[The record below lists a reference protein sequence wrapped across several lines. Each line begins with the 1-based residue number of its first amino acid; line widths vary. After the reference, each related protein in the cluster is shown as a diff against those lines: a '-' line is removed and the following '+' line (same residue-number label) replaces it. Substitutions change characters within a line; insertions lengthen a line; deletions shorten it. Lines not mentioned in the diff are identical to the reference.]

1 MQAGI
6 DDSIFDV
13 LEYSPVC
20 MGCTHVD
27 ILNVRKCAA
36 FDEDIP
42 LEIWEGK
49 NDHRQPYPGD
59 HGILFEDARELS
71 AVPA

>member
-1 MQAGI
+1 MQTKL
-6 DDSIFDV
+6 DDNVFRISP
-13 LEYSPVC
+13 YSSVC
-20 MGCTHVD
+20 NRCVHFHKGAR
-27 ILNVRKCAA
+27 RKCDA
-36 FDEDIP
+36 FSEAIP

-59 HGILFEDARELS
+59 HGIQFEDARKLS

>member
-1 MQAGI
+1 MRTSI
-6 DDSIFDV
+6 DDSVFDV
-13 LEYSPVC
+13 MQYSPVC
-20 MGCTHVD
+20 TLCAHVD
-27 ILNVRKCAA
+27 VYKVRKCAA
-36 FDEDIP
+36 FDGDIP

-59 HGILFEDARELS
+59 HNIQFEAAREPT

>member
-1 MQAGI
+1 MQTKI
-6 DDSIFDV
+6 DDKIFRV
-13 LEYSPVC
+13 SRFSKVC
-20 MGCTHVD
+20 TLCAHVD

-59 HGILFEDARELS
+59 HGILFEDARQLS